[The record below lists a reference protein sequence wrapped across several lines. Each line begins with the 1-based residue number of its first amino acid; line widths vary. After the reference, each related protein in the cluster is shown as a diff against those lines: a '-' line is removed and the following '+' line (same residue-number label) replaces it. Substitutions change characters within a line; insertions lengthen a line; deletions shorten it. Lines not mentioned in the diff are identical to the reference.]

1 MKNTEIV
8 FNPFRLISPKL
19 DAEASRLAQ
28 LFQVPPKEVTCLEEG
43 LLMMTGDLLK
53 LTALIRKVL
62 IIPDQEKLKECDRLA
77 KEIHDEEKGL
87 TGALVCN
94 PRETTAEL
102 LKIVVLFPGHLER
115 VGDFLESILNV
126 VRIKARQGVP
136 FSDKAMAEIG
146 ELFDLLTE
154 MLGNFQDVLLTR
166 NRALLERIRE
176 QADRVGELAIEFLVS
191 HEDRLLE
198 GLCSPFASSLFLDIL
213 DSLKHAAFHLREM
226 SEALLKITAMT
237 DPLLDRSRGSVA

>member
-1 MKNTEIV
+1 MKKTEIV

-19 DAEASRLAQ
+19 DTEASRLAQ
-28 LFQVPPKEVTCLEEG
+28 LLEVPPKEVTCLEEG
-43 LLMMTGDLLK
+43 LLMMTGKLLK
-53 LTALIRKVL
+53 LSGLIRKGL
-62 IIPDQEKLKECDRLA
+62 ILPDPEKLKECDRLA

-87 TGALVCN
+87 TGDLVCN
-94 PRETTAEL
+94 PRETTGDL

-146 ELFDLLTE
+146 ELFDLFTE
-154 MLGNFQDVLLTR
+154 MLVDFRDVLLTR
-166 NRALLERIRE
+166 NRALLEKILE
-176 QADRVGELAIEFLVS
+176 QADRVGELATEFLLS

-198 GLCSPFASSLFLDIL
+198 GFCSPFASSLFLDIL
-213 DSLKHAAFHLREM
+213 DSLKHAAIHLRQM
-226 SEALLKITAMT
+226 SEALLKITVT
-237 DPLLDRSRGSVA
+237 HESPS